1 MRGGL
6 ESKGLLGSLD
16 EARQLLRLDVHG
28 IGTHV

>member
-6 ESKGLLGSLD
+6 ESKGLLGGLD

-28 IGTHV
+28 TGTHM